1 MESFFNSTDEDK
13 ILTTNSTWNYPT
25 FNKENVQRYDSVSV
39 TITTSYPIDSGIY
52 LRWSTDGTI
61 WILGET
67 YSTDSTHLNAV
78 NNLYERTIVRDHR
91 AKFFHIYVENTN
103 GSDNTVC
110 VQTIYKYNQQEID
123 IGATFNNGRMLVDT
137 SLNDIGNIVDTSYKN
152 TDIGAMA
159 LAVRS
164 DVLDAIV
171 TDTGDYT
178 PLQVNASGAL
188 YVTGTQYEEDTEHL
202 SGATGTMSLA
212 VRSDVLDAIVTDTG
226 DYTPLQV
233 NASGALYVT
242 GTQYEEDTEHLSGAT
257 GTMSLAVRSD
267 VLDAIV
273 TDTGDYTPLQVNAS
287 GALYVTGTQYQ
298 EDTEHLP
305 GATGTMS
312 LAIRTDV
319 LDATPAVNGAY
330 RPLQVDA
337 CGSLY
342 VTGGGGTQ
350 YAEDTI
356 HLSGA
361 KGTMSLAI
369 RSDILDAIVTDT
381 GDYTPLQVD
390 ASGSLYVTGGGG
402 TQYTEDTIHLSGA
415 TGTMSLAVRS
425 DILDA
430 IVTDTGDYTPLQ
442 VDASGALYVTGTQ
455 YEEDTEHLPG
465 ATGTM
470 SLAVRTDVLDA
481 TPAVNGAYRP
491 LQVDACGSLYV
502 TSSLPIGAATSIKQD
517 IGNADLATL
526 AATVSAGAVAITSA
540 IPLEVKSIVAVGEW
554 LSSAPLAAATYS
566 TELNVSAYKS
576 VRLIG
581 KWATEITQMQ
591 IFGSQT
597 TEGTYYSLGAEN
609 VLLGQTVTISGT
621 TEYHTSAVIENTPPF
636 LKLYNSEV
644 SSVTLEVDYCAY
656 AN

>member
-1 MESFFNSTDEDK
+1 MKKIIIYKLIPMESFFNSTDEDK

-212 VRSDVLDAIVTDTG
+212 VRSD
-226 DYTPLQV
+226 
-233 NASGALYVT
+233 
-242 GTQYEEDTEHLSGAT
+242 
-257 GTMSLAVRSD
+257 
-267 VLDAIV
+267 
-273 TDTGDYTPLQVNAS
+273 
-287 GALYVTGTQYQ
+287 
-298 EDTEHLP
+298 
-305 GATGTMS
+305 
-312 LAIRTDV
+312 
-319 LDATPAVNGAY
+319 
-330 RPLQVDA
+330 
-337 CGSLY
+337 
-342 VTGGGGTQ
+342 
-350 YAEDTI
+350 
-356 HLSGA
+356 
-361 KGTMSLAI
+361 
-369 RSDILDAIVTDT
+369 
-381 GDYTPLQVD
+381 
-390 ASGSLYVTGGGG
+390 
-402 TQYTEDTIHLSGA
+402 
-415 TGTMSLAVRS
+415 
-425 DILDA
+425 ILDA

-470 SLAVRTDVLDA
+470 SLAIRTDVLDA